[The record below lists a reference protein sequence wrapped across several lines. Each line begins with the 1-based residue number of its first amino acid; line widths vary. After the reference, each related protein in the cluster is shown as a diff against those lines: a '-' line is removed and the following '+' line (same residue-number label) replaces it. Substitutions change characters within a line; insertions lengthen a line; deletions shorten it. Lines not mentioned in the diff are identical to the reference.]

1 MEYLYLHLNFFNLP
15 EGLLLSFNQ
24 HDKFIIG
31 DKTVYYLYMIISKI
45 YIDVLYIDVY
55 FVSLDGYFRMAT
67 PFRPYGVALCHKGCS
82 HRRQRV

>member
-31 DKTVYYLYMIISKI
+31 DKRCVYYLYMIISKI
-45 YIDVLYIDVY
+45 YIDVY

-82 HRRQRV
+82 YRRQRV